1 MDVHINWN
9 NYVFWIMRT
18 YFLSSWRPIYVLMR
32 ATLASMKLCI
42 TSNIIS
48 FGLSW
53 RTESTQLFGVALLAI
68 THILPTTRW
77 NSPRITINTHSY
89 ASPLIVSVAF
99 LWKLYVI
106 FPSIS
111 MFSIFLISLFPFLA
125 LRNSP
130 CRELLIYFVTMLWQV
145 LASLSLLC
153 LTQTIGSSVISQ
165 KLYGIYWVSK

>member
-1 MDVHINWN
+1 MEDYACSYEVYFGINETLHH
-9 NYVFWIMRT
+9 FEH
-18 YFLSSWRPIYVLMR
+18 YFLWPIMKNRVN
-32 ATLASMKLCI
+32 ATIWCCTPCSNSNLANYKMELPKNC
-42 TSNIIS
+42 
-48 FGLSW
+48 
-53 RTESTQLFGVALLAI
+53 LFI
-68 THILPTTRW
+68 E
-77 NSPRITINTHSY
+77 THSY
-89 ASPLIVSVAF
+89 ASLLILSVAF

-106 FPSIS
+106 IPSIS

-145 LASLSLLC
+145 LASLSVLC